1 MRHFLEWAGVSLM
14 VLVAHV
20 RAEAV
25 RQEQE
30 QFEVLQNC
38 VFVANAANDGDSFH
52 VSHGGVEY
60 FFRLYYVDSPESDDR
75 LGERIAEQAKVFG
88 LTPAEVLQAGKKA
101 KKFTA
106 DELSRGKFTVH
117 TKWKDAK
124 GASGMK
130 RYFAFV
136 KKNHEDYAQTL
147 VENGWARV
155 YGASD
160 TTPDGKSVNETYGKL
175 KALQRKAKAARK
187 GVWTSKNAHNLPE
200 E

>member
-1 MRHFLEWAGVSLM
+1 MKKLY
-14 VLVAHV
+14 VLAFVLLFGFRCPGSDEKA
-20 RAEAV
+20 
-25 RQEQE
+25 EQE
-30 QFEVLQNC
+30 HFEILENC
-38 VFVANAANDGDSFH
+38 VFVANEANDGDSFH
-52 VSHGGVEY
+52 VSHNGQEL

-75 LGERIAEQAKVFG
+75 LVERIQEQGKVFG
-88 LTPAEVLQAGKKA
+88 LKPEEILKAGKKA

-106 DELSRGKFTVH
+106 DNLSRGRFTVY

-124 GASGMK
+124 GASHLK

-136 KKNHEDYAQTL
+136 RKDMEDYAETL

-160 TTPDGKSVNETYGKL
+160 VTPDGKSINETFGKL
-175 KALQRKAKAARK
+175 KSLQRKAKAARK